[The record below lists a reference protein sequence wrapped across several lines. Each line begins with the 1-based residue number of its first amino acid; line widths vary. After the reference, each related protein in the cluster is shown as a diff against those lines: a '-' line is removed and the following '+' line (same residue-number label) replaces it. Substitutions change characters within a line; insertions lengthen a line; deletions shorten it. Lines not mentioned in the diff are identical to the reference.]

1 MRKTAVIS
9 TFIFLSVSSASASA
23 QVRSADVHLDYVRG
37 LVTDA
42 NSWGAGAA
50 FQLTWGGKNAPVK
63 LNTSPGIDYTKQSGG
78 GPGQTSLSIDA
89 TVQPGGNSALTPYA
103 GGSVSANWSNGGNSQ
118 WSGSR
123 LGLEAVG
130 GLQFKPSKK
139 SKISWKAEERYGYVR
154 GQEHTLAT
162 RVGALI
168 SI

>member
-1 MRKTAVIS
+1 MRKAALIS
-9 TFIFLSVSSASASA
+9 AFFFMSFSAASAKA
-23 QVRSADVHLDYVRG
+23 QQRSADLHLDYVRG

-50 FQLTWGGKNAPVK
+50 LQLTWGGESAPVK
-63 LNTSPGIDYTKQSGG
+63 LNTSPGVDYTKQSGG
-78 GPGQTSLSIDA
+78 GPGQTSLALDA

-103 GGSVSANWSNGGNSQ
+103 GGSASANWSSGTNSQ

-123 LGLEAVG
+123 LGLEAIG
-130 GLQFKPSKK
+130 GLQFKPSTN
-139 SKISWKAEERYGYVR
+139 SSLSWKAEERYGYVR

-162 RVGALI
+162 RVGVLI